1 MTEERYTGHIRL
13 ENLFCRASEF
23 EQVAVPSGAM
33 AEVERPE
40 PPDEF
45 QIGVSLTA
53 QDRGEHRADVE
64 LSVTIEP
71 DEESG
76 QPYAV
81 HVAYVGQFSF
91 GDLPERLSR
100 EGFVGRNAAAII
112 FPFVREAIGN
122 LTSRGAY
129 GPLWLPPINV
139 VAMLEQS
146 GQEAA
151 AEDPSSPAGEAER
164 AGSSRDSPTGD
175 GA

>member
-1 MTEERYTGHIRL
+1 MSEERYTGHIRL

-33 AEVERPE
+33 SEVERPE

-45 QIGVSLTA
+45 QMGISLTA
-53 QDRGEHRADVE
+53 RERGEHRADVQ
-64 LSVTIEP
+64 LSVMIEP
-71 DEESG
+71 DEEND

-91 GDLPERLSR
+91 GDLPESLSR
-100 EGFVGRNAAAII
+100 EGFVGRNAAAIM

-146 GQEAA
+146 RQEVGSD
-151 AEDPSSPAGEAER
+151 ETGSAGEETDRVASGPESQAEN
-164 AGSSRDSPTGD
+164 